1 MTTSIRIARVHI
13 SLALV
18 YLIVALLSLV
28 DFILAQLG
36 LAPALGNLYWFRL
49 HMITIGVLAQAVLG
63 VLPLLLVRQLHT
75 TPPRA
80 AAQWA
85 LLALFNLGLLL
96 LSVGQVLW
104 SQPLRS
110 SGGWVLLLAV
120 ALWLALLAQ
129 MWRRAPRP
137 RPLEAAFFLAG
148 PSYLLL
154 GVSMAL
160 SMLESWPAPV
170 SYQGIK
176 EAHVHNN
183 IFGFTGI
190 VLAGVALNVLP
201 ALFGRSLARPAWV
214 RPTFW
219 LMTVGAFLLWL
230 GPYSGVTPATGG
242 GLLVY
247 VGGVGLMLA
256 NVWQTMRRPVPMR
269 SVHGAH
275 WLISYAWI
283 AAPALAAVVYA
294 LLGPE
299 RLTPAEFELTVMQGL
314 IYGWILQIVLAFLPA
329 VGGRVLTGAEGWSP
343 PISPAEG
350 SRGSLILL
358 NLSVAAI
365 WLASIALPWVQARP
379 MVAMAYGLLIVAALP
394 YVWRLGRVLHS
405 ARARMA
411 RATHQP

>member
-1 MTTSIRIARVHI
+1 MTASIRIARVHI

-18 YLIVALLSLV
+18 YLVVALLSLV
-28 DFILAQLG
+28 DFILAQFG

-49 HMITIGVLAQAVLG
+49 HMITIGVLAQSVMG
-63 VLPLLLVRQLHT
+63 VLPLLLARQLRT
-75 TPPRA
+75 APPNP

-85 LLALFNLGLLL
+85 LLILLNLGLLL
-96 LSVGQVLW
+96 LSFGQVLW

-110 SGGWVLLLAV
+110 GGGWLLLLTLTA
-120 ALWLALLAQ
+120 WLALLVQ

-154 GVSMAL
+154 GVLMAL

-170 SYQGIK
+170 STQGVK

-183 IFGFTGI
+183 IFGFTGL

-230 GPYSGVTPATGG
+230 GPYSGVRLATGA

-247 VGGVGLMLA
+247 VSGVGLMLA
-256 NVWQTMRRPVPMR
+256 NVWQTLRRPAPVP
-269 SVHGAH
+269 SVLSVQ
-275 WLISYAWI
+275 WLVSYLWI
-283 AAPALAAVVYA
+283 AAPAVAAVVFA
-294 LLGPE
+294 LLRPQ
-299 RLTPAEFELTVMQGL
+299 RLTVAAAELGVMQGL
-314 IYGWILQIVLAFLPA
+314 IYGWILPIVLGFLPA
-329 VGGRVLTGAEGWSP
+329 VGGRVLGGAEDWNP

-350 SRGSLILL
+350 SRASVILL
-358 NLSVAAI
+358 NLAVAVI
-365 WLASIALPWVQARP
+365 WLASIVLPWEQARP
-379 MVAMAYGLLIVAALP
+379 IVAAAYGLLIVATLP
-394 YVWRLGRVLHS
+394 YVRRLM
-405 ARARMA
+405 RMVHTA
-411 RATHQP
+411 APAAWQG